1 MSWDGNGVF
10 NRIYSWVADAAAG
23 LDISATRMDTDTDNI
38 TSNGFGNC
46 LTRDGQGSATA
57 NLPMNSFKH
66 TNVAPGSA
74 PTDYARYDQ
83 LTSALAGGGIVPSGG
98 IIMWSGSASAIPTG
112 WYLCNGGNGTPNLQ
126 DRFVIG
132 AGNSYNPGQAGGN
145 ASVTISTA
153 QMPVHNHG
161 ININDPGHGHSINDP
176 GHTHNVIGANASG
189 GGTVSFDGN
198 GSNLDA
204 TTNSTTGITINNN
217 TTGITATSNNAGS
230 GSAIDIRPPYYALCF
245 IMKS

>member
-23 LDISATRMDTDTDNI
+23 MDISATRMDTDTDNI

-112 WYLCNGGNGTPNLQ
+112 WYLCNGGNGTPNKKKPS
-126 DRFVIG
+126 G
-132 AGNSYNPGQAGGN
+132 AGRQS
-145 ASVTISTA
+145 ASSSPPNRPNGKSSETFWELS
-153 QMPVHNHG
+153 G
-161 ININDPGHGHSINDP
+161 I
-176 GHTHNVIGANASG
+176 V
-189 GGTVSFDGN
+189 
-198 GSNLDA
+198 
-204 TTNSTTGITINNN
+204 
-217 TTGITATSNNAGS
+217 
-230 GSAIDIRPPYYALCF
+230 
-245 IMKS
+245 